1 MKAVEKRREL
11 EQKYRKNEK
20 CSAPGKEARSVPI
33 KELPTA
39 VAKYHSTKY

>member
-33 KELPTA
+33 KEWPTA